1 MPGIYLFTNNCTGRI
16 SLVYSFGTL
25 ESVKGLQL
33 SGEDLDDKLWLI
45 LANFSSWHS
54 SRSCSP
60 TPATYQAACLCSWS
74 ILHTSSRSQ
83 ERQKALCSPVSQ
95 VLRSVPKC
103 DLWLLLLITKLPSK
117 RPATVVF
124 ASLPLLRTLPPPI
137 KLTSEGFKRLP
148 SLFFSSLFI
157 S

>member
-16 SLVYSFGTL
+16 SLVYSFGTQ

-83 ERQKALCSPVSQ
+83 ERQKALCSLVTQ

-103 DLWLLLLITKLPSK
+103 DLWLLLSK

-124 ASLPLLRTLPPPI
+124 ASLPLLGTLSPPI